1 MMNVKQNTIEREV
14 TISGKGL
21 HTGVEV
27 KLTFKPAPEDF
38 GFKFKRV
45 DIEGHPVIDA
55 NVSKVKG
62 TSRGTVL
69 KDGDIVISTIEHV
82 MAALIGMG
90 VDNVLIE
97 LNGPEAPILDG
108 SAAAYVKMLGEA
120 GLVAQNADREYF
132 EIKRKI
138 VYRNAET
145 GTELIAYP
153 DDDFSVDVMIS
164 YNSAVLANQY
174 ASYNYQTPFAQE
186 IAPCR
191 TFVFVREL
199 EMLLKNNL
207 VKGGDVDNA
216 IVIMDQPIAQEELNR
231 IADLFNQ
238 KHIEVNKIGILNNL
252 TLHFDNECARHKLL
266 DVIGDLALIGKR
278 IKGRIVAKRP
288 GHGPNTEFAKM
299 LQKEYLKC
307 ISENTAPEYDPNKAP
322 LYDVNQ
328 IKKMLPHRNP
338 FLLLDK
344 VIEKGADYIIGVKN
358 VTMNEPFF
366 VGHFPEEPVMPGVLI
381 IEAMA
386 QAGGV
391 FVISSQTTVGEF
403 STYFMTMDSIK
414 FRKKVVPG
422 DTLVFRLK
430 LLGPIRRGIAN
441 MRAIAFV
448 GDTVVC
454 EGEFMAQIVKTK

>member
-1 MMNVKQNTIEREV
+1 MMSIKQNTIERET

-21 HTGVEV
+21 HTGVV
-27 KLTFKPAPEDF
+27 VTLTFKPAPENF

-45 DIEGHPVIDA
+45 DLEGQPVIEA

-69 KDGDIVISTIEHV
+69 KDGDVIISTIEHV
-82 MAALIGMG
+82 MAALIATGI
-90 VDNVLIE
+90 DNVLME

-108 SAAAYVKMLGEA
+108 SAAGYVRTLAEA
-120 GLVAQNADREYF
+120 GIKVQEADREYF

-138 VYRNAET
+138 VYKNAET
-145 GTELIAYP
+145 GTEIIAYP
-153 DDDFSVDVMIS
+153 DDDFSIDVMIS
-164 YNSAVLANQY
+164 YNSSVLHNQY
-174 ASYNYQTPFAQE
+174 ATFDSKTNFAEE

-207 VKGGDVDNA
+207 VKGGDIDNA
-216 IVIMDQPIAQEELNR
+216 IVIMDQPMALEELNR

-288 GHGPNTEFAKM
+288 GHGPNTEFAKL
-299 LQKEYLKC
+299 LQKEYLKG

-322 LYDVNQ
+322 LFDVNQ

-344 VIEKGADYIIGVKN
+344 VIEKGIDYIIGVKN

-386 QAGGV
+386 QCGGV
-391 FVISSQTTVGEF
+391 FVISSQPPDGEY

-454 EGEFMAQIVKTK
+454 EGEFMAIIAKTK